1 MPNQLD
7 LRLAFPYLQTLC
19 NLTLFEHHD
28 RNWARTFADAFRG
41 IFLAFRSEK
50 CFTVHFIATLLVIA
64 LSWWL
69 EVTQIEALLLTFCV
83 LGVLGLELI
92 NTAIERMADQVTD
105 QVSPAIRDAL
115 DISSGAVLL
124 AALGAVGIGGSIFI
138 PKILRLINL

>member
-1 MPNQLD
+1 
-7 LRLAFPYLQTLC
+7 
-19 NLTLFEHHD
+19 
-28 RNWARTFADAFRG
+28 
-41 IFLAFRSEK
+41 
-50 CFTVHFIATLLVIA
+50 
-64 LSWWL
+64 
-69 EVTQIEALLLTFCV
+69 V